1 MRCALYNIL
10 ISLFIIIGMTSCVE
24 SPDLV
29 ENPVFDE
36 GSSRLS
42 LSVEFRPM
50 ASQLTRTEGD
60 AIKHIKTL
68 HVVVYKDN
76 GELYGLYPIS
86 SFNQDEPVSPDNP
99 NTDPENF
106 AESTTCRATFDMD
119 AEIPFGRYRFY
130 VVANYTPTEAQVAT
144 EEKLRNISLTWNSS
158 DIAANNAM
166 FGFFTASEEVPS
178 LNELRG
184 SAPTLTINQQ
194 QMSLYAWVRRA
205 VSKVTVAFD
214 GTNLYENIYIYIH
227 TVQIKDIPTSCLLGA
242 DNTPDS
248 SSELIANGETIY
260 HRPKSSSDDA
270 DGLCVTKGVPS
281 GTLKGVTVD
290 NNQVHSETANALY
303 FYENMQGTDEN
314 KHEYN
319 NFPSKD
325 NKPYGSYIE
334 VKGYYVNK
342 TADAASQGDIIYR
355 FMLGKDIERDFNAER
370 NNHYKLTL
378 KFKNNA
384 NDPDWHIV
392 YEPESP
398 EISVPT
404 PLYISYG
411 YNEYLDIPV
420 IVRSASANA
429 NTTLKAQITHNPW
442 GYPEHK
448 YYSSSNHT
456 GNEDGFLSF
465 EDTKG
470 TVSISEDQR
479 NNNWV
484 GTKTGIKPT
493 TVNVDG
499 CKYTVRV
506 YTRPLILGNSL
517 TGHNPYVSYDRRA
530 KVKFTVT
537 LNGKTYTQEMEV
549 IQVKRLVN
557 PTGVWRS
564 NDNTSKF
571 NIRLM
576 ELNES
581 DTNQTTGKAV
591 NVTFYA
597 PLSDGP
603 WTAHIEE
610 GADWVQIAPTG
621 TNQWGAADVV
631 GGTGTEIRFDYR
643 PGSVNNTGNVRCGV
657 IRVTYH
663 NNTCVHYVFV
673 SQGNGTVN
681 LAGTNWQNRNVLKK
695 DQLVDNPLLEGCM
708 FKFGNTT
715 GIYAENNHR
724 SGYGFQEDCWGKTF
738 NTTAGT
744 ITFESI
750 TSNLT
755 TGFTGN
761 NKIMTNTSIKPS
773 TYAQW
778 AALETLHRRY
788 GVLYG
793 DECSETQTT
802 TDAAYS
808 YYSKGQQRGMQG
820 MFVWDESKA
829 GNHIFFPIGSTGNGH
844 RQVTD
849 NVQRWTTESKQNIPY
864 SVLKYAQRSIEMQP
878 ETSVKLPMYYDL
890 WIRKGGIYWYDVKVT
905 NAREYQGTTDLTA
918 YSHDINFHTML
929 LQTYST
935 NGSNVYDKN
944 GTLSSDAMYIRCVE
958 N

>member
-29 ENPVFDE
+29 ENPLFDE

-60 AIKHIKTL
+60 AIKHIETL
-68 HVVVYKDN
+68 NVVVYKDN

-86 SFNQDEPVSPDNP
+86 SFNQDEPVSPNNP

-227 TVQIKDIPTSCLLGA
+227 TVQIKDIPTNCLLGA

-248 SSELIANGETIY
+248 SRELIANGETIY
-260 HRPKSSSDDA
+260 HRSKSSSNDA

-281 GTLKGVTVD
+281 GTLSGAVVD

-429 NTTLKAQITHNPW
+429 NTTLQAQITHNPW

-479 NNNWV
+479 NKNWV

-537 LNGKTYTQEMEV
+537 LDGKTYTQEMEV

-581 DTNQTTGKAV
+581 DTNPTTGKAV
-591 NVTFYA
+591 DVSFYA

-621 TNQWGAADVV
+621 TNQWGTADVV

-643 PGSVNNTGNVRCGV
+643 PGSVNNTGNV
-657 IRVTYH
+657 
-663 NNTCVHYVFV
+663 FK
-673 SQGNGTVN
+673 SVN
-681 LAGTNWQNRNVLKK
+681 DIAKR
-695 DQLVDNPLLEGCM
+695 E
-708 FKFGNTT
+708 
-715 GIYAENNHR
+715 
-724 SGYGFQEDCWGKTF
+724 
-738 NTTAGT
+738 
-744 ITFESI
+744 
-750 TSNLT
+750 
-755 TGFTGN
+755 
-761 NKIMTNTSIKPS
+761 
-773 TYAQW
+773 
-778 AALETLHRRY
+778 
-788 GVLYG
+788 
-793 DECSETQTT
+793 
-802 TDAAYS
+802 
-808 YYSKGQQRGMQG
+808 
-820 MFVWDESKA
+820 
-829 GNHIFFPIGSTGNGH
+829 
-844 RQVTD
+844 
-849 NVQRWTTESKQNIPY
+849 TTEDFYN
-864 SVLKYAQRSIEMQP
+864 
-878 ETSVKLPMYYDL
+878 
-890 WIRKGGIYWYDVKVT
+890 
-905 NAREYQGTTDLTA
+905 
-918 YSHDINFHTML
+918 
-929 LQTYST
+929 
-935 NGSNVYDKN
+935 
-944 GTLSSDAMYIRCVE
+944 
-958 N
+958 